1 MGHFKYMYLFPKKK
15 DLVMEKKMY
24 FSTVLLFSASD
35 EESYF
40 KKLIKEEKSPK
51 MLRTFLTKAQVLTTS
66 LVALS

>member
-1 MGHFKYMYLFPKKK
+1 MYLFPKKK
-15 DLVMEKKMY
+15 KRLGDGKKIY

>member
-1 MGHFKYMYLFPKKK
+1 
-15 DLVMEKKMY
+15 MEKKIY